1 MEILVGTAGHIDH
14 GKTSLVRRLTGIDT
28 DRLPAEKARGISI
41 DLGFAHFEF
50 RGMRFG
56 IVDVPGHERFVRN
69 MVAGAT
75 GINVALLV
83 VAADDGVMP
92 QTREHLDIMDLLGV
106 RAGLIAVTKSD
117 LVEPDLIDLVRE
129 DISAAVEG
137 TFLERCP
144 IVAVSSVTGAGIDE
158 LQQRLV
164 DVCRTATFEKP
175 LPLFRLPIDR
185 VFSIAGHGTV
195 VTGSTLSGEVRV
207 SDVLDLW
214 PTGREVRVRSVEHH
228 GQSATDAKSGQRTA
242 INLAGVKLADVQRG
256 CELASHGYLQPT
268 RRLLVEL
275 RSLNRAAGGIKH
287 RMEVMLHLG
296 TTEVVARVSIKG
308 QTLEPGQQAYADLR
322 LREPVVATWGQRFI
336 VRRISPAMT
345 LGGGRILDPCVE
357 DASSNRIRDLNA
369 VCQPLA
375 SSSAIERL
383 SACLSRCDDVRDQEL
398 SIVRATGIDPAEVP
412 SLLMQL
418 REQKQLVS
426 LGQREQRVELH
437 ITRLTH
443 LVKVMAR
450 TIREEVLK
458 HQPRRSLP
466 KPMLLTACRDIA
478 ASPLLELLIEQLII
492 QKELA
497 QIGENLG
504 PADLQVR
511 LTKQQRQLYDSLWR
525 QLSNGALTPPTFK
538 EMVLASHQ
546 QTAEVDRLLS
556 LMIEEC
562 LIIRAGNDVYFTR
575 AAIESAR
582 VICCELFATSGPAAM
597 SQLRDA
603 WGVTRKFAIPLC
615 ECLDELGITTRAGD
629 LRIPGLRLDVPLID
643 RPLQS

>member
-1 MEILVGTAGHIDH
+1 
-14 GKTSLVRRLTGIDT
+14 
-28 DRLPAEKARGISI
+28 
-41 DLGFAHFEF
+41 
-50 RGMRFG
+50 
-56 IVDVPGHERFVRN
+56 
-69 MVAGAT
+69 
-75 GINVALLV
+75 
-83 VAADDGVMP
+83 
-92 QTREHLDIMDLLGV
+92 
-106 RAGLIAVTKSD
+106 
-117 LVEPDLIDLVRE
+117 
-129 DISAAVEG
+129 
-137 TFLERCP
+137 
-144 IVAVSSVTGAGIDE
+144 
-158 LQQRLV
+158 
-164 DVCRTATFEKP
+164 
-175 LPLFRLPIDR
+175 
-185 VFSIAGHGTV
+185 
-195 VTGSTLSGEVRV
+195 
-207 SDVLDLW
+207 
-214 PTGREVRVRSVEHH
+214 
-228 GQSATDAKSGQRTA
+228 
-242 INLAGVKLADVQRG
+242 
-256 CELASHGYLQPT
+256 
-268 RRLLVEL
+268 
-275 RSLNRAAGGIKH
+275 
-287 RMEVMLHLG
+287 MEVMLHLG

-357 DASSNRIRDLNA
+357 DASSNRIRDLDA

-383 SACLSRCDDVRDQEL
+383 SACLSRCENVRDLEL
-398 SIVRATGIDPAEVP
+398 PIVRATGIDSAEVP
-412 SLLMQL
+412 NLLMQL
-418 REQKQLVS
+418 REQQELVC

-478 ASPLLELLIEQLII
+478 AAPLLELLIDQLII
-492 QKELA
+492 QKKLV

-525 QLSNGALTPPTFK
+525 QLSNGGLTPPTFK
-538 EMVLASHQ
+538 EMVQASNQ
-546 QTAEVDRLLS
+546 QPADVERLLS
-556 LMIEEC
+556 LMIEGC
-562 LIIRAGNDVYFTR
+562 LIIRAGDDVYFTR

-582 VICCELFATSGPAAM
+582 VICCELFAASGLASM
-597 SQLRDA
+597 GQLRDA

-643 RPLQS
+643 QPSQS